1 MNQELDQDLRKLRL
15 HYLSDHL
22 EDFIA
27 GCDKEKRTTKSVIE
41 RMTELELVEKE
52 RRSIESRLKEARLG
66 RFKRM
71 HEFDWAWLKKV
82 DRAQIEKLFGADFIG
97 AKRNLILAGA
107 QGLGKTMIAKNIGH
121 EAVMKGKSVL
131 FTTASDLVMT
141 LQAKDTQIE
150 LNRSLRRYTKPD
162 LLIIDELGYLFY
174 DCKAADLIFEV
185 VNRRYEQGSIL
196 FTTNL
201 AFKDWNKIFPAAAC
215 LTAMIDRITHHVD
228 VVVLEGTSYR
238 RKESRQN

>member
-1 MNQELDQDLRKLRL
+1 MPHISEDLKALRL
-15 HYLSDHL
+15 HYLSEHF
-22 EDFIA
+22 EDFVS
-27 GCDKEKRTTKSVIE
+27 GCDKDKRTTKSVIE
-41 RMTELELVEKE
+41 RLVELELVEKG
-52 RRSIESRLKEARLG
+52 RRSIETRLKEAKLG

-71 HEFDWAWLKKV
+71 HEFDWSWPKKAERSKVEALLK
-82 DRAQIEKLFGADFIG
+82 GDFVT

-121 EAVMKGKSVL
+121 EAVMRGKSVL

-141 LQAKDTQIE
+141 LQTKDTQVD
-150 LNRSLRRYTKPD
+150 LNRCLRRYAKPD
-162 LLIIDELGYLFY
+162 LLIIDELGYLSY

-196 FTTNL
+196 MTTNL
-201 AFKDWNKIFPAAAC
+201 AFKDWNQIFPAAAC

-228 VVVLEGTSYR
+228 VVVLEGSSYR
-238 RKESRQN
+238 RMESRQS